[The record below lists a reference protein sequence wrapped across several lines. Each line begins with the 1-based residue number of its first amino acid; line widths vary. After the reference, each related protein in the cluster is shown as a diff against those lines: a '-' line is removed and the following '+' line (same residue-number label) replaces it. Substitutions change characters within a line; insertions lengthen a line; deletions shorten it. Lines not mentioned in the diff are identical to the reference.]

1 MRMIGLVLIL
11 LLSFSVADAKR
22 HKRQRQRPQPPEPFS
37 AEWLQLYECWVK
49 GTICPPPTIP
59 RCIGPGVPIPP
70 LPGEESRRPAN
81 ITCKP

>member
-1 MRMIGLVLIL
+1 MRIIGLVLIL

-22 HKRQRQRPQPPEPFS
+22 HKRRRQHPPEPFS

-59 RCIGPGVPIPP
+59 RCSGPGVPIPP

-81 ITCKP
+81 ITCRP